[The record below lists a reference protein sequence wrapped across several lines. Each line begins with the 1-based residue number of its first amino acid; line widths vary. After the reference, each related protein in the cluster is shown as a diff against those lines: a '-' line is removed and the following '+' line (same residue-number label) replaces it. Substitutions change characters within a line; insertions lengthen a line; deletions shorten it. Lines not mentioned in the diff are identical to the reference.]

1 MTFTACI
8 QRYRI
13 IDLIIRAVRHF
24 FIATVYGRTRRIN
37 QMLHRSMAL
46 TIRMAAGFQ
55 NVIHVCCRIKIPFAT
70 LYCGKSYQSYW
81 Y

>member
-55 NVIHVCCRIKIPFAT
+55 NVINPFSYFSRIIFPVST
-70 LYCGKSYQSYW
+70 G
-81 Y
+81 

>member
-37 QMLHRSMAL
+37 TLIYYYLLYSFIVFFTTSSQLYFSQ
-46 TIRMAAGFQ
+46 IKSAA
-55 NVIHVCCRIKIPFAT
+55 
-70 LYCGKSYQSYW
+70 
-81 Y
+81 